1 MKYIAKLI
9 QPDVM
14 DTPISE
20 CEVEIPKGCCEEQK
34 HIIAAREL
42 MSNFRVV
49 IKPIKNRKRNV

>member
-20 CEVEIPKGCCEEQK
+20 CEVEIPKDISDHEK
-34 HIIAAREL
+34 HIIAARAL
-42 MSNFRVV
+42 MLNFRVV